1 MKKLLNSKLLLFIS
15 GTASLFTLIPQPAQ
29 AANLPGGLAA
39 FTWILNGVTQ
49 TIENA
54 INIIQSINP
63 QPVTGLVPPVVIT
76 FTESPSQVV
85 LTVQGGDFDV
95 DSTQTFGISGSYWNT
110 SIGIS
115 QDSGI
120 FVDKLGLS
128 GNITHKLGPHPDD
141 GLGSP
146 AQFTASW
153 LPPLNPAAAI
163 DNPKVHPT
171 NSHIDNYTA
180 SLNGTTSGI
189 GSDIGTWNFTA
200 TGIHKIHDVP
210 GPLPILGLGAAFGY
224 SRKLRRLI
232 KSSKP

>member
-1 MKKLLNSKLLLFIS
+1 M
-15 GTASLFTLIPQPAQ
+15 LIT
-29 AANLPGGLAA
+29 NI
-39 FTWILNGVTQ
+39 WILNGVTQ

-54 INIIQSINP
+54 IKIIQSRNP
-63 QPVTGLVPPVVIT
+63 QPVTGLAPPVVIT
-76 FTESPSQVV
+76 FNESPSQVV

-95 DSTQTFGISGSYWNT
+95 DSTQTFGISGTYWNT

-120 FVDKLGLS
+120 FVDTLGLS

-141 GLGSP
+141 GFGSP

-153 LPPLNPAAAI
+153 SPPFDPSAGI
-163 DNPKVHPT
+163 DNIKVHPT
-171 NSHIDNYTA
+171 NSHIDIYTA
-180 SLNGTTSGI
+180 SLQGTTSGI
-189 GSDIGTWNFTA
+189 GSDIGTYNFTA
-200 TGIHKIHDVP
+200 TGIHDVP

-224 SRKLRRLI
+224 SRKLRKLL